1 MLVQG
6 MGKPKGCKLIRLS
19 ADIAGDVV
27 VSIRIRGDFFAS
39 PPEAFDAAEARLV
52 DIPLAEFARHF
63 DRLMA
68 EEGAELSGISGRG
81 AASVLM
87 AALGETHGI

>member
-6 MGKPKGCKLIRLS
+6 IGKPEGCKLIRLS
-19 ADIAGDVV
+19 ADIAGDVII
-27 VSIRIRGDFFAS
+27 SIRIRGDFFAS

-52 DIPLAEFARHF
+52 DIPVAEFAQRF
-63 DRLMA
+63 DCLMA

-81 AASVLM
+81 AALVLT
-87 AALGETHGI
+87 AALGKTHGI